1 MKLKKRIA
9 ALLMAGAMV
18 CSTLPVNVLA
28 VESSD
33 QNVGGLCEHHTEH
46 NADCGYTEGIEG
58 TPCNHE
64 HTEDCYTLVT
74 SCVHK
79 HTADCYPAESV
90 SDNTASPSDAE
101 NQEPVNC
108 THECSED
115 TGCIKKELDCKH
127 EHDEA
132 CGYVPATEGT
142 PCGYICKICGAKDEP
157 ETATPANAAQLS
169 AGDVQKLIDALP
181 ATDKLTTMT
190 KDEQNAVYADLQA
203 AYEAYQAL
211 TEDEQA
217 LLTGTEVFESLFHFF
232 NGMVN
237 LLAENG
243 ISYLDKNGSK
253 QTADNVTVVE
263 SSMTAWNGG
272 WYVVNSPVTIGDRVT
287 VSGEVHL
294 ILADNASLTVNG
306 GINVAES
313 NSFSVYAQSVGK
325 NMGTLTVT
333 GGGYGAG
340 IGGRNGSSCGNIT
353 IHGGSVAATGGD
365 EAAGIGGG
373 QGGSGGNITINGGSV
388 AATGR
393 VLAAGIGGGQES
405 SGGNITI
412 NGGNVTATSEAFA
425 AGIGGGQESSGG
437 NITINGGTVTATGGP
452 EGAGI
457 GSGSHGSY
465 DTITI
470 NGGSVTATGGELAAG
485 IGGGSEDSGGN
496 ITISGGSVTATGGN
510 HGAGIGSGFMGS
522 GGSFTTG
529 TDGHALIFANGSIA
543 DKTMQDS
550 WSGIIFDENDGK
562 VYKNQTLQENFE
574 IPLGKTLTVP
584 QNTTLT
590 IPQGVT
596 LTNNGTITGNGTLG
610 GEGNLVGSGTVAQ
623 TITNNHQ
630 KDSAVSVTVSPSP
643 ATYGSKVSITATISK
658 AATISRSATISKAAN
673 AITRA
678 AENQVEFFV
687 GTDSN
692 KKSLGTANVSGDTA
706 TLSDVEISQE
716 KGFAVGENTITA
728 EYGGSMGLKPQTGST
743 RLTVQRD
750 LKDAIVT
757 VNGEYFYTNSPIT
770 PEVSVTWN
778 GTQLTKDTDYT
789 VNYTNNTNAGTAT
802 VTVSGKG
809 NYTGTKTGSFTIAP
823 AQLNNATV
831 NVNGT
836 YTYTGQAQTP
846 AAGDVV
852 VTLGGK
858 TVPSDQYSIS
868 ASDNMNAGQA
878 TATVTAKA
886 GGNYTGSASGK
897 FTIALASLNDAKVE
911 VSGGP
916 FTYDGTSKNPTVT
929 VTLDSKTLSASTD
942 YTLSYSNS
950 NGGDGNLTN
959 AGTITVTATG
969 KGNYTGTAT
978 GTFTIN
984 KAQPTY
990 TTPTGLTATYGDTL
1004 KDVPLT
1010 DGWAWNDLNTSV
1022 GNVGENTF
1030 PATYNKDSS
1039 GNYNPVQQNLTVK
1052 VSPASYKIT
1061 LTGQADS
1068 PTQIT
1073 LNEAVVEPGNTGA
1086 AVSYGYSTA
1095 ADTDPS
1101 TWQTGRVFSGLTADT
1116 TYYFFAKV
1124 AATTNY
1130 AETISTG
1137 VAITTPEKEVSS
1149 ISIKTQPAKLAYTS
1163 GQTLDLNG
1171 LSVQVSYSD
1180 NTSKTIGWDANKL
1193 TADPAQG
1200 TVLTVTGHSGKTVT
1214 ISYGGK
1220 TAKTDALTVG
1230 KAEQAALSITGKP
1243 TTVYNGDTFT
1253 LTTTGGSGTGTVTW
1267 KIISGPATVDANGK
1281 VTVTGTGSIEV
1292 KATKAADADY
1302 NEATAT
1308 LSLTATTKPS
1318 GGNTGGNTGGGNGG
1332 GNTSSGGGSSSS
1344 GGSSGG
1350 GSSSGSGSS
1359 SDNGDSSGSTVVERP
1374 DQTKPDIPTTSQ
1386 TKPATP
1392 DKNGT
1397 TSIDGNAVQDAI
1409 NKATADA
1416 KKNGTTANGIAVT
1429 VPIQNAADAKNLT
1442 ITIKAQTMDKLVT
1455 AKVRRFEITT
1465 NVLPSF
1471 GFTLDTLKMLNAQS
1485 KGGDLI
1491 LRVSKAAVTSA
1502 EAKAAIGTRPVY
1514 EFSLV
1519 YVKGGKKVPLTDWQ
1533 GKTVSVK
1540 LPYTPAA
1547 NEQAGNLYAVYVND
1561 KGKVQWLTKSSYD
1574 ADQKAVIFE
1583 AQHFSIYGVGY
1594 KNPVPNFTDINGH
1607 WAKEHIL
1614 FAVSRGLF
1622 SGTSKTTFSPNT
1634 TLTRGMFVTALGRL
1648 AGIDPA
1654 DYQNRKFTDV
1664 KANAYYAPYVNWAAS
1679 KGIVG
1684 GTTSTTF
1691 APDSNITREQ
1701 MAVIMKNYA
1710 DKMGYS
1716 IPKTLEAVTFAD
1728 NAQISSWAKDAVKA
1742 MQQAGVLSGKENN
1755 RFDPQGNA
1763 TRAEAATVLHRFVE
1777 IVIDPQSANGWQQN
1791 DSGEWSYY
1799 KDGEPVKGWLSDDQK
1814 WYWLDKA
1821 TGKMFSGG
1829 WKQIDGKWYYFYP
1842 DGSMAVSTK
1851 VDGYEVGADGARK

>member
-18 CSTLPVNVLA
+18 CSTLPANVLA
-28 VESSD
+28 VESSV
-33 QNVGGLCEHHTEH
+33 QNVGGLCQHHTEH

-79 HTADCYPAESV
+79 HTADCYLAESV

-101 NQEPVNC
+101 NREPTEC
-108 THECSED
+108 SHECSED

-132 CGYVPATEGT
+132 CGYVPATEGR
-142 PCGYICKICGAKDEP
+142 PCGYICGECDVEDEP
-157 ETATPANAAQLS
+157 ETATPSNAAQLS

-237 LLAENG
+237 LLATANG
-243 ISYLDKNGSK
+243 VSYLDENGDE

-263 SSMTAWNGG
+263 SSMTTWNGG
-272 WYVVNSPVTIGDRVT
+272 WYVVNDTVIIGSRVT
-287 VSGEVHL
+287 VSGDVRL
-294 ILADNASLTVNG
+294 ILEDGAVLTIEKGIQVQDDDQDPSNG
-306 GINVAES
+306 SANKLTI
-313 NSFSVYAQSVGK
+313 YAQSVEE
-325 NMGTLTVT
+325 NMGTLTASGNNGGAGIGGGKGGSGGTITIHGGNVTAT
-333 GGGYGAG
+333 GGENAAGIGGGNNGSGGTVTIHGGSVKANGGEKAAGIGGGKGGSGGTITIHGGNVTATCGSLAAGIGGGWKGSGDTITIHSGSVTATGGQDAAGIGGGYRGSGGTITIHGGEVIANGGDYGAG
-340 IGGRNGSSCGNIT
+340 IGGGYSGSGGTIT
-353 IHGGSVAATGGD
+353 IHGGSVKANGG
-365 EAAGIGGG
+365 EGAAGIGGG
-373 QGGSGGNITINGGSV
+373 DGGSGGTFSTGTKGNAFIV
-388 AATGR
+388 ASSISDKNNQTGW
-393 VLAAGIGGGQES
+393 
-405 SGGNITI
+405 SGVIF
-412 NGGNVTATSEAFA
+412 EDK
-425 AGIGGGQESSGG
+425 SGKVYAPDG
-437 NITINGGTVTATGGP
+437 
-452 EGAGI
+452 
-457 GSGSHGSY
+457 
-465 DTITI
+465 DKTITI
-470 NGGSVTATGGELAAG
+470 DVSSK
-485 IGGGSEDSGGN
+485 IP
-496 ITISGGSVTATGGN
+496 
-510 HGAGIGSGFMGS
+510 
-522 GGSFTTG
+522 
-529 TDGHALIFANGSIA
+529 A
-543 DKTMQDS
+543 D
-550 WSGIIFDENDGK
+550 
-562 VYKNQTLQENFE
+562 YTLE
-574 IPLGKTLTVP
+574 IPE
-584 QNTTLT
+584 
-590 IPQGVT
+590 GVT
-596 LTNNGTITGNGTLG
+596 LVVPDGVTIDNSGKITVEGTLTGRQNVVGNGTV
-610 GEGNLVGSGTVAQ
+610 NIKADAKVS
-623 TITNNHQ
+623 
-630 KDSAVSVTVSPSP
+630 VSVTGTGVTGSGDNFSVP
-643 ATYGSKVSITATISK
+643 YGSNITLTATISE
-658 AATISRSATISKAAN
+658 ATN
-673 AITRA
+673 ALTRA
-678 AENQVEFFV
+678 AANQVEFFV
-687 GTDSN
+687 GTGNN
-692 KKSLGTANVSGDTA
+692 KTSLGTENVNGTSATKQIILSGDTW
-706 TLSDVEISQE
+706 
-716 KGFAVGENTITA
+716 KPGPYTITA
-728 EYGGSMGLKPQTGST
+728 EYGGSDTLKKATGST
-743 RLTVQRD
+743 RLTVEGGD
-750 LKDAIVT
+750 LKDATVT
-757 VNGEYFYTNSPIT
+757 VNGEYFYTNFPIT
-770 PEVSVTWN
+770 PEVNVTWN
-778 GTQLTKDTDYT
+778 GTQLTKDADYR
-789 VNYTNNTNAGTAT
+789 VNYTDNTNAGKAT
-802 VTVSGKG
+802 VTVTGTG
-809 NYTGTKTGSFTIAP
+809 NYTGTKTENFTIAP

-846 AAGDVV
+846 TAGDVV
-852 VTLGGK
+852 VTLGGR
-858 TVPSDQYSIS
+858 TVPSDQYTIS

-897 FTIALASLNDAKVE
+897 FTIEMAD
-911 VSGGP
+911 
-916 FTYDGTSKNPTVT
+916 
-929 VTLDSKTLSASTD
+929 
-942 YTLSYSNS
+942 
-950 NGGDGNLTN
+950 
-959 AGTITVTATG
+959 
-969 KGNYTGTAT
+969 
-978 GTFTIN
+978 
-984 KAQPTY
+984 PTY

-1004 KDVPLT
+1004 KDVLLT

-1267 KIISGPATVDANGK
+1267 EIISGPATVDANGK
-1281 VTVTGTGSIEV
+1281 VTVTGIGSIEV

-1374 DQTKPDIPTTSQ
+1374 DHTKPEIPTTSQ
-1386 TKPATP
+1386 TKPITP
-1392 DKNGT
+1392 DKNGN
-1397 TSIDGNAVQDAI
+1397 TSIDDNAVQDAI

-1416 KKNGTTANGIAVT
+1416 KKNGNTTNGIAVT
-1429 VPIQNAADAKNLT
+1429 VPIQNAADAKNLST
-1442 ITIKAQTMDKLVT
+1442 TIKAQTLDKLVT
-1455 AKVRRFEITT
+1455 AKARRFEITT
-1465 NVLPSF
+1465 NGLPSF

-1491 LRVSKAAVTSA
+1491 LRVSEAAVTSA

-1519 YVKGGKKVPLTDWQ
+1519 DGKEAPLTDWQ

-1547 NEQAGNLYAVYVND
+1547 NEQTGNLYVAYVDGN
-1561 KGKVQWLTKSSYD
+1561 GKVQWLTKSSYD

-1594 KNPVPNFTDINGH
+1594 KNPIPNFTDINGH

-1622 SGTSKTTFSPNT
+1622 SGTSETTFSPNT

-1648 AGIDPA
+1648 AGINPA
-1654 DYQNRKFTDV
+1654 DYQTRKFTDV
-1664 KANAYYAPYVNWAAS
+1664 KADAYYAPYVNWAVS
-1679 KGIVG
+1679 KGIVS

-1691 APDSNITREQ
+1691 APDSNIAREQ

-1755 RFDPQGNA
+1755 RFDPQGSA

-1799 KDGEPVKGWLSDDQK
+1799 KDGKPVKGWLSDDQK

-1829 WKQIDGKWYYFYP
+1829 WKQIDGKWYYFYA

-1851 VDGYEVGADGARK
+1851 VDGYEVGADGARR